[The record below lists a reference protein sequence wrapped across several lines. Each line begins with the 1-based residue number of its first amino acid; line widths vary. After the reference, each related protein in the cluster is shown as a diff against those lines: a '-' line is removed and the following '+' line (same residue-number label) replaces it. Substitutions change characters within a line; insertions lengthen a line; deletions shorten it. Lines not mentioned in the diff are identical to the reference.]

1 MKMNTNDIQLEE
13 LRRRMEEA
21 ALFAPEDPVR
31 QAMVREISQLGGGV
45 EQEWMDI
52 LQENERLRIDLAR
65 VNPPPGLQERLLA
78 IPEQNHPRMRWWF
91 RPPLLSPRWIGAVA
105 ALLAVAFGLIA
116 LLGQWEPRQ
125 ARAVQTVA
133 SLAMASHEA
142 YPQLQ
147 IASSDWGEIERSIDR
162 EFRFEIQ
169 RPDMPPDVEL
179 VGAAVTTLAGSE
191 VLYTRWREPGGVYC
205 SVYQFCARDFDLK
218 RPLPRQAILP
228 GVGDIDGRPFEVIV
242 WSEGHCDYALVR
254 KAAPREAPQ
263 DQQPLQ
269 VAAAL

>member
-21 ALFAPEDPVR
+21 ALFAPEEPAR
-31 QAMVREISQLGGGV
+31 QAMVREISQRGGV
-45 EQEWMDI
+45 LEQEW
-52 LQENERLRIDLAR
+52 LALLEENERLRIDLAR
-65 VNPPPGLQERLLA
+65 VNPPAGLQERLLA
-78 IPEQNHPRMRWWF
+78 IPQHDHPRMRWWF
-91 RPPLLSPRWIGAVA
+91 RPPLFSQRWIGAVA

-116 LLGQWEPRQ
+116 LLGHWEPRQ

-142 YPQLQ
+142 HPQLV
-147 IASSDWGEIERSIDR
+147 IASSDWDEIERAIDR
-162 EFRFEIQ
+162 EFRFEIR
-169 RPDMPPDVEL
+169 RPEMPPEVQL

-191 VLYTRWREPGGVYC
+191 VLYTRWREPDGTYC
-205 SVYQFCARDFDLK
+205 SVYQFCALDFGLK
-218 RPLPRQAILP
+218 RPLPRQVILP

-254 KAAPREAPQ
+254 KAEPREAPQ